1 MGHIKEPSGVDFF
14 VDPTP
19 LSKEDRQQISELIA
33 YYKRTGKKMATPK
46 TKSRKIESSPKNST
60 LLIKQN
66 GKPNQHS
73 N

>member
-33 YYKRTGKKMATPK
+33 YYKRTGKKMPTAKAASKKSVARKRK
-46 TKSRKIESSPKNST
+46 TT
-60 LLIKQN
+60 VV
-66 GKPNQHS
+66 
-73 N
+73 